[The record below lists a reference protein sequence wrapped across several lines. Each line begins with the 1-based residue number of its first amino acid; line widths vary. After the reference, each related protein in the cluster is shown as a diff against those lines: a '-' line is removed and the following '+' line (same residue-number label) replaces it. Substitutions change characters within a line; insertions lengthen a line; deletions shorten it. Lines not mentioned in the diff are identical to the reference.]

1 MWQPTISPG
10 NRPDRAVSPV
20 IGVIL
25 MVAITVI
32 LAAVIGT
39 FVMDLGQT
47 VGQTS
52 PTSSISFH
60 DATTDLESEGDQF
73 VIIEHRSGDRLSANE
88 LRILVRYHQNRSLIG
103 RWEDGEWT
111 ASTPFNPVRLN
122 GGSLSSKD
130 TITTGD
136 VLTWTI
142 SKDVGTAQGLTPG
155 NTYEFQLVHTESQ
168 TTIAYV
174 PLKIT

>member
-1 MWQPTISPG
+1 
-10 NRPDRAVSPV
+10 
-20 IGVIL
+20 

-39 FVMDLGQT
+39 FVLDLGQT

-52 PTSSISFH
+52 PTTSVSIH
-60 DATTDLESEGDQF
+60 DAATDLQDKGDQF

-88 LRILVRYHQNRSLIG
+88 LRIIVRYHQNRTLVG
-103 RWEDGEWT
+103 HWEDGEWST
-111 ASTPFNPVRLN
+111 STPFNSIQLN
-122 GGSLSSKD
+122 GATLSSDD

-142 SKDVGTAQGLTPG
+142 SKDVGTANGLSPG
-155 NTYEFQLVHTESQ
+155 TTYEFQVIHTESH
-168 TTIAYV
+168 TTIAYIL
-174 PLKIT
+174 LKIT